1 MTFAELL
8 AQPGV
13 AEVSTLRGRFGFM
26 AYHGGSLE
34 EATDVIASAAA
45 EASGA
50 SYYGVHQPADLQWH
64 IPSILIE
71 TAFISNPAEER
82 KLNDSAHQDQLANA
96 ILRGIKAYFAKNPPL
111 SKNPSV

>member
-1 MTFAELL
+1 MLGEIGGINRLHKAHVEQAGFAVLK
-8 AQPGV
+8 AP
-13 AEVSTLRGRFGFM
+13 
-26 AYHGGSLE
+26 
-34 EATDVIASAAA
+34 D
-45 EASGA
+45 
-50 SYYGVHQPADLQWH
+50 

-82 KLNDSAHQDQLANA
+82 KLNDSAHQEQLANA